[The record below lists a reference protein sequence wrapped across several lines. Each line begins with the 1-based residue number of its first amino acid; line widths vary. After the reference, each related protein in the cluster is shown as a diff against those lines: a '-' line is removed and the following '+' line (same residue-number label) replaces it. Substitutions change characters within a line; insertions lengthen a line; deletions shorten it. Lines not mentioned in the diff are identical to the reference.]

1 MASLRWRTAAI
12 FFMEANWRE
21 IDAIS
26 NQNII
31 AHSEAIFPALPHR
44 L

>member
-1 MASLRWRTAAI
+1 MANGGHLLS
-12 FFMEANWRE
+12 MEVNWRE

-26 NQNII
+26 NQNMT
-31 AHSEAIFPALPHR
+31 AHSEAIFPALLHR